1 MPEWVTGE
9 PVHLGFDWHAFS
21 YDLAYAL
28 DHDSAA
34 ASYATPV
41 DFPRAMWRDRCRG
54 ASYRVDEPAR
64 PEKSLEREIR
74 AFHWIRLLAELSGR
88 FAGTDQEGE
97 AARRVESWLR
107 ELGFEEIEFTS
118 VPSRPRPGWVWAL
131 HFALAAIGCAIG
143 GIAGVLLAGA
153 AALSFRREAAGGA
166 PWLTRFLSAR
176 DSQNV
181 VARVGSTHP
190 RRRVVLTA
198 PLDAAP
204 ATTWL
209 GARLAAGARFGPDRR
224 PRGLATLPARVLDA
238 SVLVTAAAALGADG
252 VVALAAR
259 ALIGTLLALGA
270 FAAVRWACAS
280 ASAGAND
287 ASGVAALL
295 SAAEQLAAQLP
306 PDVELWCAAT
316 GAGQTGARG
325 MHALLEAHPEWR
337 AETTAFVNFASVGGG
352 ALHYLYS
359 EGELARTYYPT
370 SLGEL
375 ARRIAASGTYGS
387 VSPAEVAFDTA
398 GRLATLRSPHVI
410 SLVALEPNGLPR
422 GFRARGD
429 DPAQLD
435 TELVIRAADFGCCVL
450 SSYLRGDAEPLAYV

>member
-1 MPEWVTGE
+1 VN
-9 PVHLGFDWHAFS
+9 
-21 YDLAYAL
+21 
-28 DHDSAA
+28 
-34 ASYATPV
+34 
-41 DFPRAMWRDRCRG
+41 
-54 ASYRVDEPAR
+54 EPAR

-107 ELGFEEIEFTS
+107 ELGFEEIEFAS
-118 VPSRPRPGWVWAL
+118 VPSRPRPGWVWAA
-131 HFALAAIGCAIG
+131 HFLLAALGCAIG
-143 GIAGVLLAGA
+143 GVAGVLLAGA

-166 PWLTRFLSAR
+166 PWLSRVFSAR

-204 ATTWL
+204 ASAWF
-209 GARLAAGARFGPDRR
+209 GVQLAARGAAAQRGDRA
-224 PRGLATLPARVLDA
+224 PRGLAALPARLLDA
-238 SVLVTAAAALGADG
+238 SALVTAAAALGADG

-259 ALIGTLLALGA
+259 AVVGAVLALGA
-270 FAAVRWACAS
+270 LAAVRWACSS

-337 AETTAFVNFASVGGG
+337 AETTAFVNFAWVGGG
-352 ALHYLYS
+352 ALHYVCS
-359 EGELARTYYPT
+359 EGELARAYYPT
-370 SLGEL
+370 SLREL
-375 ARRIAASGTYGS
+375 ARRIAASGSYGA

-398 GRLATLRSPHVI
+398 GRLAAQRSRHVL
-410 SLVALEPNGLPR
+410 SLVSLEPNGLPR

-435 TELVIRAADFGCCVL
+435 TELVIRAADFGCCVV

>member
-1 MPEWVTGE
+1 VN
-9 PVHLGFDWHAFS
+9 
-21 YDLAYAL
+21 
-28 DHDSAA
+28 
-34 ASYATPV
+34 
-41 DFPRAMWRDRCRG
+41 
-54 ASYRVDEPAR
+54 EPAR

-118 VPSRPRPGWVWAL
+118 VPSRPRPGWVWAA
-131 HFALAAIGCAIG
+131 HFLLAALGCAIG
-143 GIAGVLLAGA
+143 GAAGGLLACA
-153 AALSFRREAAGGA
+153 AALSFRREASGGA
-166 PWLTRFLSAR
+166 PWLSRLLSAR

-181 VARVGSTHP
+181 VARVGSTLP

-204 ATTWL
+204 ASSWF
-209 GARLAAGARFGPDRR
+209 GIRLAARAASRAQRAEGERRSSGWAAQKGDRA
-224 PRGLATLPARVLDA
+224 PRGLAALPARLLEA
-238 SVLVTAAAALGADG
+238 AALVTAAAALGADG
-252 VVALAAR
+252 AVALAAR
-259 ALIGTLLALGA
+259 AVVGALLALGA
-270 FAAVRWACAS
+270 LAAVRWACAS
-280 ASAGAND
+280 GSAGAND

-337 AETTAFVNFASVGGG
+337 AETTAFVNFAWVGGG
-352 ALHYLYS
+352 ALHYVCS
-359 EGELARTYYPT
+359 EGELARAYYHT
-370 SLGEL
+370 SLLEL
-375 ARRIAASGTYGS
+375 ARRIAASGSYGA
-387 VSPAEVAFDTA
+387 VSPAEIAFDTA
-398 GRLATLRSPHVI
+398 GRLAAQRGPHVL